1 MRSVSLYLAIFLLF
15 LCCVAAAQ
23 EQPRGPST
31 PEERAREVAIAH
43 KLEAA
48 PLDEGLYPERE
59 WAIRWVIE
67 VPDVHVNLCPS
78 VLGDFRKSKY
88 KYSSEIIGQLALS
101 SAAFAIEHPNKMNS
115 LVAQYVAGV
124 EGVLKAYKAIL
135 KIKPE
140 ARSEAL
146 DDLLQEQSYGQLE
159 DFVRD
164 HPCKTPKSLPASL
177 WLSTSSSTEP

>member
-1 MRSVSLYLAIFLLF
+1 MRRVISIGLAAFLLY
-15 LCCVAAAQ
+15 CVAAAQ
-23 EQPRGPST
+23 DQEQGPST
-31 PEERAREVAIAH
+31 AEERAREVVIAH

-48 PLDEGLYPERE
+48 PLDQSLYPERE
-59 WAIRWVIE
+59 WAVRWVIE

-88 KYSSEIIGQLALS
+88 KYSSEIIAQLALS
-101 SAAFAIEHPNKMNS
+101 SAAFFIERPEKRNDP
-115 LVAQYVAGV
+115 VAQYVAGV

-135 KIKPE
+135 KSDPK

-146 DDLLQEQSYGQLE
+146 DDLLQQKSYGQLE
-159 DFVRD
+159 DFIRD
-164 HPCKTPKSLPASL
+164 HPCKEPKSLPASL